1 MAFLL
6 SWNSHEMCM
15 VFSISIWCLFSYV
28 QCICHPNVSQVLTLS
43 IKKILKMM
51 LFVKIIVKLN
61 VWMWKLDNK
70 EGWRIDAL
78 TVLLEKT
85 LRVLWIAR
93 RPSQS
98 ILKEINPGY
107 SLEGLM
113 LKLKLQYFGHLMRR
127 SDLFEKTLMLGRI
140 EDRRRRGWQRMR
152 WLNGITDSM
161 DMSLSKLRELVKDR
175 EA

>member
-28 QCICHPNVSQVLTLS
+28 QCICHPNFSWVLTLS
-43 IKKILKMM
+43 IKNILKMVF
-51 LFVKIIVKLN
+51 FVKIIVKLN
-61 VWMWKLDNK
+61 VWMWELGNK

-78 TVLLEKT
+78 TVVLEKT

-113 LKLKLQYFGHLMRR
+113 LKPKLQYLGHLMWRAN
-127 SDLFEKTLMLGRI
+127 SLEKTLMLGRLKAKVEGAA
-140 EDRRRRGWQRMR
+140 EDEMVR
-152 WLNGITDSM
+152 WYHWLYGHESEQT
-161 DMSLSKLRELVKDR
+161 SLESEG
-175 EA
+175 